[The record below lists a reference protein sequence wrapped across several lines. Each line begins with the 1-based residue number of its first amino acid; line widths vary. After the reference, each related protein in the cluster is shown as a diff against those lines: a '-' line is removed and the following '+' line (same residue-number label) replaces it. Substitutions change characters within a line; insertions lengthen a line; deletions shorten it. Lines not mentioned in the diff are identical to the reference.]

1 MHSFA
6 LVKLYR
12 RVQTFYKDVPHV
24 GCSVGTTGPTSFPYG
39 GRKRCTKPRLNLL
52 CQLGQGFSVCLCIS
66 GACSVL
72 LSVQP
77 CTVVTELAGSVNLGD
92 VITALALLFSLVTVS
107 VSQ

>member
-39 GRKRCTKPRLNLL
+39 GRKRCTKPGLILL
-52 CQLGQGFSVCLCIS
+52 CQLGQGFLFVFAFLVHVVLCCQYS
-66 GACSVL
+66 RALWSL
-72 LSVQP
+72 NWPVQL
-77 CTVVTELAGSVNLGD
+77 TWVM
-92 VITALALLFSLVTVS
+92 
-107 VSQ
+107 

>member
-1 MHSFA
+1 M
-6 LVKLYR
+6 Y
-12 RVQTFYKDVPHV
+12 QTRTYFVV
-24 GCSVGTTGPTSFPYG
+24 SV
-39 GRKRCTKPRLNLL
+39 RA
-52 CQLGQGFSVCLCIS
+52 GFSVCLCIS
-66 GACSVL
+66 GACSAL